1 MLLASYAATWV
12 RLSSPSFAK
21 YMEHVVLHRP
31 HGEVETVSDGAV
43 PKSLCH
49 QSGDPLSAK
58 MV

>member
-1 MLLASYAATWV
+1 
-12 RLSSPSFAK
+12 
-21 YMEHVVLHRP
+21 MEHVVLHRP